1 MSEGYAFLM
10 EATHR
15 VREGGLRVVE
25 VPLTFTDRHQ
35 GKPKISRKVLL
46 ESIWCLV
53 ACGSRW
59 ARSRKRTRSIGCLMR
74 VRLNKIMSGTKSDF
88 SCVQFFGKR

>member
-35 GKPKISRKVLL
+35 GKPKISRKVIL
-46 ESIWCLV
+46 ESILV
-53 ACGSRW
+53 PC
-59 ARSRKRTRSIGCLMR
+59 
-74 VRLNKIMSGTKSDF
+74 RLRFALGTE
-88 SCVQFFGKR
+88 